1 MSQVLLVVTFRSH
14 QQFSSDPNEDRLPI
28 VKQRI
33 DIANAGKLEQEAG
46 HPECFTFYLPCEIDL
61 STAQGAVALN
71 LVNDQVAVL
80 IRHISN
86 AIPDAVI
93 IASAGSLMDA
103 DPAVH
108 PTLRNPHRFSETW
121 QRDTAMSLLGEIAS
135 ILSVDS
141 LENVA
146 APALTDCL
154 KRINEFLD
162 KYDPDRS
169 AQEQASGGASH
180 ES

>member
-14 QQFSSDPNEDRLPI
+14 QQFTSDPNEDRLPI

-33 DIANAGKLEQEAG
+33 DIANAGWLKQAAG
-46 HPECFTFYLPCEIDL
+46 HPECFTFFLPCEMDL
-61 STAQGAVALN
+61 SSAQGAVALN
-71 LVNDQVAVL
+71 MVNDKIAVL

-93 IASAGSLMDA
+93 IASTGSLITADSGIVA
-103 DPAVH
+103 DPDVVQ
-108 PTLRNPHRFSETW
+108 ETKF
-121 QRDTAMSLLGEIAS
+121 DTAMALLGEAQKIMGFDDKDFPHVV
-135 ILSVDS
+135 LSDWQDWDQR
-141 LENVA
+141 
-146 APALTDCL
+146 T
-154 KRINEFLD
+154 KEFLD